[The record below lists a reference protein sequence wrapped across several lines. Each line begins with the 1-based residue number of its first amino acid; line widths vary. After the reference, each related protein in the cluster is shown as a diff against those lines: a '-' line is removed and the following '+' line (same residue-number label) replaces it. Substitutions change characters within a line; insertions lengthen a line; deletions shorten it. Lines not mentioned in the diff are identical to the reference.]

1 MHNSILYL
9 CTYIILYI
17 TIKQTPKCALVAKD
31 LHPCL
36 EANHF
41 GPETYVF
48 LLLDMSLD
56 LRLLPRV
63 GARFLA
69 LSAEI
74 PMWRPSCHLAADEKA
89 LLRLLKVNS
98 SGFSLLTS
106 KSSTICKLNCQ
117 FLFIPLNTT
126 FCRLIQPFRLLQL
139 AKASGQR
146 CVSAR
151 GAKEELSLMMSGRQN
166 WQRIIC
172 KTSLEMCHSHMT
184 TLKSCR
190 SASTMVTCEEGE
202 EVGVHGTHATCYI
215 QNSSSLLLCEAN
227 CN

>member
-1 MHNSILYL
+1 MFAHIL
-9 CTYIILYI
+9 LYI
-17 TIKQTPKCALVAKD
+17 TIKQTPICGLVTKAKD
-31 LHPCL
+31 LHPYL
-36 EANHF
+36 VVNDLDQKH
-41 GPETYVF
+41 VF
-48 LLLDMSLD
+48 LLLNMSLD
-56 LRLLPRV
+56 LCLLHRV
-63 GARFLA
+63 GPQFLA

-117 FLFIPLNTT
+117 LLFIPLNTT

-190 SASTMVTCEEGE
+190 SASTMVTCKGE
-202 EVGVHGTHATCYI
+202 KVEVHGI
-215 QNSSSLLLCEAN
+215 V
-227 CN
+227 

>member
-1 MHNSILYL
+1 
-9 CTYIILYI
+9 
-17 TIKQTPKCALVAKD
+17 
-31 LHPCL
+31 
-36 EANHF
+36 
-41 GPETYVF
+41 
-48 LLLDMSLD
+48 MSLD
-56 LRLLPRV
+56 LCLLPRV
-63 GARFLA
+63 GAQFLA

-106 KSSTICKLNCQ
+106 KPSTICKLNCQ
-117 FLFIPLNTT
+117 LLFIPLNTT

-139 AKASGQR
+139 AMAWGQR

-202 EVGVHGTHATCYI
+202 EVEVSWIIVSGV
-215 QNSSSLLLCEAN
+215 LLLLLLFHMQRVISKTLHHCCGWSKLQLVLHDMSQIN
-227 CN
+227 WMVKVCQG